1 MSNCL
6 NFKYLFEQESG
17 PHTYIETKAT
27 VILNIIKCIKSNLKF
42 FKKNSNFCCRNSMG
56 RQAVQLQCK
65 RKLIYFNYIHTTP
78 NYPGHRFILTEMD
91 NEII

>member
-1 MSNCL
+1 
-6 NFKYLFEQESG
+6 
-17 PHTYIETKAT
+17 
-27 VILNIIKCIKSNLKF
+27 
-42 FKKNSNFCCRNSMG
+42 MG

-91 NEII
+91 NEITTSNSPLNEKQVK